1 MRVWAFEILAILLLL
16 IVVVNMATAQEIA
29 QPFSQNS
36 VSDAA
41 LAHSSGRVALNTSAG
56 VGNAQVNLAAI
67 SIGDGL
73 ASADIHSRQQ
83 ITSTHNLMRGSQ
95 LAVIGAD
102 VARNTTGMIAVNQ
115 SSGHGN
121 TQVNLAGVAIGKVAE
136 ISIDQLGQVNA
147 PAAAPEAAAPGVGP
161 SRQLKAVIADSAFV
175 GAHGVVQVNQ
185 LAGSGNGTANVF
197 ALGISRGG
205 Q

>member
-1 MRVWAFEILAILLLL
+1 M
-16 IVVVNMATAQEIA
+16 Q
-29 QPFSQNS
+29 
-36 VSDAA
+36 
-41 LAHSSGRVALNTSAG
+41 
-56 VGNAQVNLAAI
+56 GN
-67 SIGDGL
+67 
-73 ASADIHSRQQ
+73 
-83 ITSTHNLMRGSQ
+83 Q

-102 VARNTTGMIAVNQ
+102 VSRNTTGMIAVNQ

-121 TQVNLAGVAIGKVAE
+121 AQANLAGVAIGKVAE

-147 PAAAPEAAAPGVGP
+147 PSPTQEGSTPAAGP
-161 SRQLKAVIADSAFV
+161 SRQLKAFIADSAFV

-185 LAGSGNGTANVF
+185 LAGSGNGAANVF